1 MLVLGTVFQIVSFT
15 MQSFSPPFPIFVA
28 SFAIGGI
35 GMAVQV
41 SYSLSDKFV
50 PS

>member
-1 MLVLGTVFQIVSFT
+1 MLVLGTAFQILSFT
-15 MQSFSPPFPIFVA
+15 MQSFAPPFPVFVA

-41 SYSLSDKFV
+41 SYALSTKFV